1 MEKNLTVG
9 KALYK
14 EAFRIANLVK
24 EDVNYKMG
32 IKVSVEDF
40 MKGSELFNKLL
51 TVNKKVWEIVQN
63 FIELKVNYHNN
74 YRFILFNKFTSWE
87 AIKNYDEEYYICC
100 KVKSKPYDRF

>member
-1 MEKNLTVG
+1 MNENLTVG
-9 KALYK
+9 VRLYK
-14 EAFRIANLVK
+14 EAFRIADLVK

-40 MKGSELFNKLL
+40 MKESELFNKLL
-51 TVNKKVWEIVQN
+51 TVNKRVWEIVAN

-87 AIKNYDEEYYICC
+87 AIKNYDEEYYIYC
-100 KVKSKPYDRF
+100 KVKSIPYDRF

>member
-1 MEKNLTVG
+1 MKENLTVG

-14 EAFRIANLVK
+14 EAFRMADIIK
-24 EDVNYKMG
+24 ENEDYKMG

-40 MKGSELFNKLL
+40 MKESELFNKLL

-74 YRFILFNKFTSWE
+74 YRFILFDKFTSWE
-87 AIKNYDEEYYICC
+87 AIKNYDEEYYIHC
-100 KVKSKPYDRF
+100 KVKSISYDRF

>member
-1 MEKNLTVG
+1 MKENLTVG

-14 EAFRIANLVK
+14 EAFRIADIIK
-24 EDVNYKMG
+24 ENEDYKMG

-40 MKGSELFNKLL
+40 MKESELFNKLL
-51 TVNKKVWEIVQN
+51 TVNKRVWEIVQN

-100 KVKSKPYDRF
+100 KVKSMSYDRF

>member
-1 MEKNLTVG
+1 MKENLTVG

-14 EAFRIANLVK
+14 EAFRIADIIK

-40 MKGSELFNKLL
+40 MKESELFNKLL
-51 TVNKKVWEIVQN
+51 TVNKRVWEIVQN

-74 YRFILFNKFTSWE
+74 YRFILFDKFTSWE
-87 AIKNYDEEYYICC
+87 TVKNYDEEYYIHC
-100 KVKSKPYDRF
+100 KVKSIPYDRF